1 MYNVREVKVFDKPCM
16 MHCVLLTVIIHAG
29 FHTGFFAGGGTHGNP
44 CKPHPLP
51 FPRHVIS
58 YTGL

>member
-1 MYNVREVKVFDKPCM
+1 MLSNHIVRKELVDYSIR
-16 MHCVLLTVIIHAG
+16 TSG
-29 FHTGFFAGGGTHGNP
+29 FHTGFFAGGGGGGGGTHGNP

-58 YTGL
+58 YTATDMF